1 MAEEERRVASV
12 EDEQPTI
19 PYIAYES
26 VLARNE
32 RTVKRLI
39 ICLLMCTLLL
49 LLSNCAW
56 LYALSFYDYEST
68 SDTTTTTTVT
78 QDGEGQNVYGDN
90 NRVNDGAKDSS
101 SKNSKEDNTQTQ
113 EKR

>member
-1 MAEEERRVASV
+1 MAEEERRIASV

-39 ICLLMCTLLL
+39 ISLLMCTLLL

-56 LYALSFYDYEST
+56 LYAWCQYEYVDET
-68 SDTTTTTTVT
+68 ETTTTVT

-90 NRVNDGAKDSS
+90 NRVNDGAEDSD
-101 SKNSKEDNTQTQ
+101 KESPQ
-113 EKR
+113 EKDAEEER

>member
-56 LYALSFYDYEST
+56 LYAWCQYEYVDET
-68 SDTTTTTTVT
+68 ETTTTVT

-90 NRVNDGAKDSS
+90 NRVNDGAEDS
-101 SKNSKEDNTQTQ
+101 NSPEKTQTDDT
-113 EKR
+113 EEER